1 MMNVPLYDL
10 SIRPF
15 TRMLDNLQTILSKAA
30 AHVGGDEN
38 AQRELLAARLAPD
51 MLPLSYQVQIV
62 IDGARGAALRLAGGL
77 LPDPEAPDYAVFNR
91 GEGAPFRSVPG
102 SFQELA
108 DRVRLARDE
117 LQTYDREQIDN
128 SCVDEIVVKS
138 RQQTRI
144 FEPEAFIL
152 DYVVPNFYF
161 HISVAYAILRHC
173 GVSLGKQ
180 DYEGPKCYQLE
191 API

>member
-15 TRMLDNLQTILSKAA
+15 GRMLDNLQNILGKAA
-30 AHVGGDEN
+30 AHAGGDEN
-38 AQRELLAARLAPD
+38 TERELLAARLAPD

-77 LPDPEAPDYAVFNR
+77 LPDPETPDYAVFNR
-91 GEGAPFRSVPG
+91 GEGAPFRSSPG
-102 SFQELA
+102 SLRELT

-117 LQTYDREQIDN
+117 LQTYDPAQINDG
-128 SCVDEIVVKS
+128 CVQEIVVKS

-152 DYVVPNFYF
+152 DYAVPNFYF

-180 DYEGPKCYQLE
+180 DFEGPKCYQLE
-191 API
+191 TPT